1 LNSLYQSQ
9 FVTLD
14 TMNHSM
20 QDCLDK
26 VELSVKNNFNKLNPH
41 YFLPRILEGSS

>member
-1 LNSLYQSQ
+1 MNSLYQSQ
-9 FVTLD
+9 FVNLD

-26 VELSVKNNFNKLNPH
+26 VEHSVKNNANKLS
-41 YFLPRILEGSS
+41 PR